1 MHCCCCVNVGG
12 AQVETNQDV
21 SVWADV
27 VLGRVGGAQSFRD
40 GLQCLPERSLSEE
53 GKLGLGVPE
62 VQGRTDKKKADPLA
76 PLES

>member
-12 AQVETNQDV
+12 AQVETNEDV

-62 VQGRTDKKKADPLA
+62 VQGRTDTKITDPPC

>member
-27 VLGRVGGAQSFRD
+27 VLGRVGGDQSFRD

-62 VQGRTDKKKADPLA
+62 VQGRTDTKITDPPC

>member
-27 VLGRVGGAQSFRD
+27 VLGRVGGDQSFRD

-62 VQGRTDKKKADPLA
+62 VQGRTDNKKKLTPL
-76 PLES
+76 PP

>member
-1 MHCCCCVNVGG
+1 MGG

-62 VQGRTDKKKADPLA
+62 VQGRTDTKITDPPC

>member
-27 VLGRVGGAQSFRD
+27 VLGRVGGGSELLRRAAVFARRKLVRGGEIGVGCSRGSGED
-40 GLQCLPERSLSEE
+40 G
-53 GKLGLGVPE
+53 
-62 VQGRTDKKKADPLA
+62 
-76 PLES
+76 